1 MVVNKSKAA
10 FRTIAEVAEELGVAT
25 HVLRFWETKFPQIKP
40 MKRNGGRRYY
50 RPDDVKLGSIIR
62 DYLYEKRYTIEGV
75 QKVFKEKGV
84 KNLLG
89 EEIQKDFFEAET
101 EIPELDGRSRE
112 LLTSLID
119 ELKLAKEELSRSL
132 AKAKE

>member
-1 MVVNKSKAA
+1 M
-10 FRTIAEVAEELGVAT
+10 
-25 HVLRFWETKFPQIKP
+25 
-40 MKRNGGRRYY
+40 
-50 RPDDVKLGSIIR
+50 
-62 DYLYEKRYTIEGV
+62 
-75 QKVFKEKGV
+75 QKVFKEKALKSAGRR
-84 KNLLG
+84 NT
-89 EEIQKDFFEAET
+89 ERFFEAET

>member
-40 MKRNGGRRYY
+40 MKRNGGRRYL
-50 RPDDVKLGSIIR
+50 RPDDVKLVSIIR